1 MNRTDNR
8 TEIRKM
14 VGPAK
19 ELEIISIDLRNS
31 YMPNMLAI
39 SHKISHLLTQ
49 QSYEN
54 YFGNWYNYSC
64 VYKKLRLRKVTLFAY
79 VAWPVRG

>member
-1 MNRTDNR
+1 
-8 TEIRKM
+8 M

-19 ELEIISIDLRNS
+19 ELEIISIDLRNY

-39 SHKISHLLTQ
+39 SHKFSYLIHQ

-54 YFGNWYNYSC
+54 YLGHWYNYS
-64 VYKKLRLRKVTLFAY
+64 YGYL
-79 VAWPVRG
+79 